1 MNSLGTTTF
10 TQIIPVS
17 EIRKSIEKI
26 PKDSGVYKQYID
38 KEGLKYLDGVY
49 PITKETAINGT
60 EVYLLYIGLAKD
72 LLDRFK
78 WHLGITNT
86 SHKSILGGWL
96 STLRT
101 SYMANHKE
109 IQCLSEQNK
118 LDEFMNEHIYIQYM
132 VTKDFVAIEEQLIKE
147 NDLPLNIKGN
157 SHSFVPINRSR
168 RKAISERYN
177 KENMNSVNSTATK
190 TQSKSQPYRSNS
202 MIEDKV
208 LREYARKAGKE
219 GIKNKSSFLRWFR
232 DIERQSAAQNRLHKA
247 WDERN
252 SGA

>member
-1 MNSLGTTTF
+1 MNSSDIITF

-17 EIRKSIEKI
+17 EIRKSIEEI
-26 PKDSGVYKQYID
+26 PKNSGVYKQYID

-49 PITKETAINGT
+49 PTIKEIAIDGT

-72 LLDRFK
+72 LFDRFK
-78 WHLGITNT
+78 WHLGVTNT

-96 STLRT
+96 STLRI

-132 VTKDFVAIEEQLIKE
+132 VTEDFVAVEKQLIKE

-157 SHSFVPINRSR
+157 LHTFVPTNKLR
-168 RKAISERYN
+168 RKSIRDKYH
-177 KENMNSVNSTATK
+177 KENIDGVNLTVIK
-190 TQSKSQPYRSNS
+190 THAKSQPYRSNN

-208 LREYARKAGKE
+208 LREYARKAEKE
-219 GIKNKSSFLRWFR
+219 GIKNKSRFVRWFR
-232 DIERQSAAQNRLHKA
+232 DIEQQSAAQNRLYKA

-252 SGA
+252 S